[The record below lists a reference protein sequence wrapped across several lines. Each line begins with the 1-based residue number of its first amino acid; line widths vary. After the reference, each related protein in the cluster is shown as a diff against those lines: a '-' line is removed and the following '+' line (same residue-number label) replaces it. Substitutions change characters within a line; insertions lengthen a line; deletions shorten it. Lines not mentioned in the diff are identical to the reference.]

1 MNGQKQNWMLN
12 KLTIM
17 LSLVLVHLFGST
29 KAQDQDSNIFNISG
43 IVYDNTS
50 LPLEDCQIVV
60 MDEKR
65 SILKYDFTNDL
76 GKFKL
81 KLAHE
86 DDTLYIIISRLGY
99 QAIKD
104 TIVKEFTE
112 KSWIL
117 NISNSSTLDEVIIE
131 EKQAIR
137 KRDDTLVF
145 KKDNFTTGIES
156 TLEEVLDNIP
166 GISVNK
172 SNGEIKY
179 QGREII
185 KITLEGEDLV
195 GEDYKIISKNLSP
208 DWIEE
213 IEVLKNFQD
222 NRLYVGIIESE
233 EVAINLKF
241 SDEMKG
247 DLAGT
252 VEIGGGYRNKY
263 ESEVEVISI
272 GKKIKGLL
280 LGKANNTGQD
290 LETYDM
296 QSYEIAQRES
306 KSDFK
311 SSNPVFYPDATISN
325 EIEESRFSR
334 NNGIFASNSL
344 LYNYSESLSIRLIS
358 MFYLNKINFDIEDEF
373 FFQQEDGGF
382 FRFSQLAEQRNRPYF
397 FSQQLKI
404 DKKINEISDLTI
416 KAFYH
421 FGSDRTVTRYNV
433 LDTREL
439 ILSSKRA
446 FFLNL
451 NYINKLSK
459 RWVLLAESIYSME
472 QLDDSLSVQ
481 RNESLTNELLR
492 SNSRKKFRINLDGRL
507 NDFLTISWTNAY
519 VNIRGDLISNQFN
532 LKKENYFDSLNNN
545 QNKIYS
551 DIGVK
556 YKKKN
561 IDLFG
566 NIRLNSFRFDFL
578 NNDYSYFLLEPTFG
592 FKYNLSKD
600 QYFESELKMLVN
612 REFKFLDNH
621 QLAPFS
627 VRYNFRNIVMNN
639 IFGIEPSVH
648 DKYVLRFDFLDIYK
662 FFVNQEVEIAYIS
675 QNNIYLNNLLIN
687 ENDFFNLNTQQG
699 KGLTNYFKYGIDK
712 YFNKISTNVSIE
724 FKLNRSR
731 IPIGINNII
740 NDNIINER
748 DFNINFGTSVSPKL
762 SLNAS
767 FNLSRFSSLYMND
780 RQEFYL
786 NNYYFGINY
795 RTFKN
800 SKFVIKNYI
809 YDFNESEPGLLISDI
824 NYSLTIKENKFY
836 LDLVWYNVFNK
847 KQFNITTIDPLFY
860 SFSNYSLLPSM
871 LIASLKYQFR

>member
-1 MNGQKQNWMLN
+1 MNGQKQSWMLN
-12 KLTIM
+12 NMTII

-29 KAQDQDSNIFNISG
+29 KAQDQDLNKFNISG
-43 IVYDNTS
+43 IIYDHTN

-65 SILKYDFTNDL
+65 NLLKYYFTDDL
-76 GKFKL
+76 GKFKIN
-81 KLAHE
+81 LAHE
-86 DDTLYIIISRLGY
+86 NDTLYIIISRLGY

-104 TIVKEFTE
+104 TIVKEMTE

-117 NISNSSTLDEVIIE
+117 NIAQSSTLDEVIIE

-137 KRDDTLVF
+137 KRNDTLVF
-145 KKDNFTTGIES
+145 KKDNFTTGIET

-172 SNGEIKY
+172 GNGEIKY

-213 IEVLKNFQD
+213 IEVLKNYQD
-222 NRLYVGIIESE
+222 NRLYIGIIDSE
-233 EVAINLKF
+233 EIAINLKF
-241 SDEMKG
+241 SEEMKG
-247 DLAGT
+247 DVAGT
-252 VEIGGGYRNKY
+252 IETGGGYRNKY
-263 ESEVEVISI
+263 ESEVEIISL
-272 GKKIKGLL
+272 GKKVKGLL

-296 QSYEIAQRES
+296 QTYEIAQRES
-306 KSDFK
+306 KSDFN
-311 SSNPVFYPDATISN
+311 SSNPVFYPDATISG

-334 NNGIFASNSL
+334 NNGVFASNSL
-344 LYNYSESLSIRLIS
+344 LYNYSKSLSIRLIS

-382 FRFSQLAEQRNRPYF
+382 FRFKQLAEQRNRPF
-397 FSQQLKI
+397 FFAQQLKI
-404 DKKINEISDLTI
+404 DKKLNERSDIAI

-421 FGSDRTVTRYNV
+421 VGSDRTVTNYNV
-433 LDTREL
+433 LDSREL
-439 ILSSKRA
+439 ILSSKKA

-459 RWVLLAESIYSME
+459 RWVLTSESIFSIE
-472 QLDDSLSVQ
+472 NLDDSLSVQ
-481 RNESLTNELLR
+481 RSETLTNELLR
-492 SNSRKKFRINLDGRL
+492 NNSSKKFRISLDGRF
-507 NDFLTISWTNAY
+507 NDFFTISWTNAY
-519 VNIRGDLISNQFN
+519 VNIYGDLLSNQLSFDEMN
-532 LKKENYFDSLNNN
+532 LIDSLNNN
-545 QNKIYS
+545 QNKVYS
-551 DIGVK
+551 DIGIK
-556 YKKKN
+556 YRKN
-561 IDLFG
+561 KINLFG
-566 NIRLNSFRFDFL
+566 NLRFNCFRFNFL
-578 NNDYSYFLLEPTFG
+578 NNNYSYFLLEPTFG
-592 FKYNLSKD
+592 FKYDLSKD
-600 QYFESELKMLVN
+600 QYFDSEIKMLAM
-612 REFKFLDNH
+612 REFKFLENH
-621 QLAPFS
+621 QVAPFS
-627 VRYNFRNIVMNN
+627 VRYNFRNIVRNN

-648 DKYVLRFDFLDIYK
+648 DKFVLRFDFLDTYK
-662 FFVNQEVEIAYIS
+662 LFVNQEVEMAIIS

-687 ENDFFNLNTQQG
+687 ENDFLNLNTQQG
-699 KGLTNYFKYGIDK
+699 TGLTNYFKYGIDK
-712 YFNKISTNVSIE
+712 YFDKISTNISIE
-724 FKLNRSR
+724 FKLNRSK
-731 IPIGINNII
+731 IPTGINNII

-748 DFNINFGTSVSPKL
+748 DFNINFGTSVSQKL

-767 FNLSRFSSLYMND
+767 FNLSKFSSLYMND

-795 RTFKN
+795 RTSKS

-809 YDFNESEPGLLISDI
+809 YDFNESEPGLLISDL

-836 LDLVWYNVFNK
+836 LDFVWYNVFNK
-847 KQFNITTIDPLFY
+847 KHFNITTIDPMFY

-871 LIASLKYQFR
+871 LIASLRYQFR